1 MADKKITALTDL
13 STGVAG
19 ADLLHVVDDPTGT
32 PINKKVSVTNFIN
45 NLPSFI
51 GFSNSVEDIS
61 DGTQAAISITTAL
74 TLLQT
79 AGTNATTLADGTVV
93 GQLKI
98 IVHDTDGGA
107 TEMTPADPL
116 GYIDLDFVELGDSAM
131 LMWIGTK
138 WAALSSVSLGST
150 DSGLFEVTA
159 TD

>member
-51 GFSNSVEDIS
+51 GFSNSIEDIS
-61 DGTQAAISITTAL
+61 DGTQTAISVATAV

-79 AGTNATTLADGTVV
+79 AGSNATTLADGTVQ
-93 GQLKI
+93 GQIKI

-107 TEMTPADPL
+107 SVCTPADPM
-116 GYIDLDFVELGDSAM
+116 GFVDLNFVDDGDTAM
-131 LMWIGTK
+131 LMWSGAK
-138 WAALSSVSLGST
+138 WAIIGFADVGADIPADLI
-150 DSGLFEVTA
+150 DIA
-159 TD
+159 A

>member
-19 ADLLHVVDDPTGT
+19 ADLLHVIDDPAGT

-61 DGTQAAISITTAL
+61 DGTQTAISVSTAL

-79 AGTNATTLADGTVV
+79 AGSNATTLADGTVT
-93 GQLKI
+93 GQIKI
-98 IVHDTDGGA
+98 IVHDTDGGS
-107 TEMTPADPL
+107 TECTPADPM
-116 GYIDLDFVELGDSAM
+116 GYAYLNLVVVGD
-131 LMWIGTK
+131 T
-138 WAALSSVSLGST
+138 AALIWAGSAWAVLASHNAAS
-150 DSGLFEVTA
+150 DSGIVDIA
-159 TD
+159 N

>member
-51 GFSNSVEDIS
+51 GFSNSVQDIS
-61 DGTQAAISITTAL
+61 SATTTAISITTAL
-74 TLLQT
+74 TLLET
-79 AGTNATTLADGTVV
+79 TGTNAATSLADGTVV
-93 GQLKI
+93 GQIKI
-98 IVHDTDGGA
+98 IVHDTAGG
-107 TEMTPADPL
+107 TSEMTPADPM
-116 GYIDLDFVELGDSAM
+116 GYIDVDFVSLGDSFTCI
-131 LMWIGTK
+131 WSGTK
-138 WAALSSVSLGST
+138 WAALANTALAADDGII
-150 DSGLFEVTA
+150 EITA

>member
-32 PINKKVSVTNFIN
+32 PINKKLSVTNFIN

-61 DGTQAAISITTAL
+61 DGTQAAISVATAV

-79 AGTNATTLADGTVV
+79 AGSNATTLADGTVQ
-93 GQLKI
+93 GQIKI
-98 IVHDTDGGA
+98 IINDTDGG
-107 TEMTPADPL
+107 TSVLTPADPL
-116 GYIDLDFVELGDSAM
+116 GYATLDFADDGDSVM
-131 LMWIGTK
+131 LMWTGTSWAVIGM
-138 WAALSSVSLGST
+138 ADVDA
-150 DSGLFEVTA
+150 DFGLINIA
-159 TD
+159 